1 MIEVDIKAELEGTK
15 IYMSEWDDGGVWIRL
30 GSRSGSMYA
39 SVTRSQAEQLLETL
53 QAILAKEVT
62 A

>member
-15 IYMSEWDDGGVWIRL
+15 IYMSEWDDGGAWIRL

>member
-15 IYMSEWDDGGVWIRL
+15 IYMSEWDDGGAWIRL

-53 QAILAKEVT
+53 QAILAKEV
-62 A
+62 AA

>member
-15 IYMSEWDDGGVWIRL
+15 VYVSEWDGGGAWIRL

-39 SVTRSQAEQLLETL
+39 SVTRSQAQELMECL
-53 QAILAKEVT
+53 QAILAKEVE

>member
-1 MIEVDIKAELEGTK
+1 MIELDIKAELDGTK
-15 IYMSEWDDGGVWIRL
+15 IHISEWDDGGAWIRL
-30 GSRSGSMYA
+30 GSRSGSMYV
-39 SVTRSQAEQLLETL
+39 SVTRNQAQELMETL

>member
-1 MIEVDIKAELEGTK
+1 MIEVDINSELDGTK
-15 IYMSEWDDGGVWIRL
+15 IYISEWDGGGAWIRL

-39 SVTRSQAEQLLETL
+39 SVSRSQAQEMMECL
-53 QAILAKEVT
+53 QAILAKEVE

>member
-1 MIEVDIKAELEGTK
+1 MIEVEINAELEGTK
-15 IYMSEWDDGGVWIRL
+15 VYISEWDGGGAWIRL

-39 SVTRSQAEQLLETL
+39 SVTRSQAQELMECL
-53 QAILAKEVT
+53 QAILAKEVE

>member
-1 MIEVDIKAELEGTK
+1 MIEVDINAELDGTK
-15 IYMSEWDDGGVWIRL
+15 IYISEWDDGGAWIRL

-39 SVTRSQAEQLLETL
+39 SVTRSQAQELMECL

>member
-1 MIEVDIKAELEGTK
+1 MIELDIKAELDGTK
-15 IYMSEWDDGGVWIRL
+15 IHISEWDDGGAWIRL
-30 GSRSGSMYA
+30 CSRSGSMYV
-39 SVTRSQAEQLLETL
+39 SVTRNQAQELMETL